1 MRFLWLMGLI
11 VAGALFEASASK
23 CSKRRPRTC
32 VAREPTNVDDNSD
45 LSEDCDCSDGNE
57 EEEPTRTTAEPTN
70 QPPCGSGNGEEVPCG
85 PTTQP
90 PISDCQ
96 PTCSTLSHSE
106 ATSPGTTRT
115 TAEPTTQPPC
125 GSGNGE
131 EVPCGPTTQPP
142 ISDCQPTCCTWSPPV
157 TPLPDTS
164 PGTTR
169 TTAEPTTQPPC
180 GCGET
185 RARKHGRRKS
195 CG

>member
-57 EEEPTRTTAEPTN
+57 EEEP
-70 QPPCGSGNGEEVPCG
+70 
-85 PTTQP
+85 
-90 PISDCQ
+90 
-96 PTCSTLSHSE
+96 
-106 ATSPGTTRT
+106 TRT

>member
-32 VAREPTNVDDNSD
+32 LGRGPTNVDDNSD
-45 LSEDCDCSDGNE
+45 SSEDCDCSNGNE
-57 EEEPTRTTAEPTN
+57 EEEP
-70 QPPCGSGNGEEVPCG
+70 CGA
-85 PTTQP
+85 TTQP
-90 PISDCQ
+90 PIVDCQ
-96 PTCSTLSHSE
+96 PTCSTWSPSE
-106 ATSPGTTRT
+106 A

-125 GSGNGE
+125 GCGNGE

-164 PGTTR
+164 PGTTC
-169 TTAEPTTQPPC
+169 TTAEPATQPPC
-180 GCGET
+180 GCGKT
-185 RARKHGRRKS
+185 RVRKHGRRKS